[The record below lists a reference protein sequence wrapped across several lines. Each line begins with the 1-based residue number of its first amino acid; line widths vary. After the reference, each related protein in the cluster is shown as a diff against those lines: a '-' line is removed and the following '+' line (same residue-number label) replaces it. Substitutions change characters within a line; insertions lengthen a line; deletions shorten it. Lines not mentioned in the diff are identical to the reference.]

1 MLQNTSKTLGF
12 WAFRKSWST
21 KLSQIMVYKT
31 PPGGGGGVGVGG
43 GGKPYLARGLYGVHL
58 NKRKTTFL
66 YEFQLNPSHLA
77 GRLIGNNSRPEI
89 AAMIETFTVLIL
101 LLQKM

>member
-12 WAFRKSWST
+12 QK
-21 KLSQIMVYKT
+21 IMVYKT
-31 PPGGGGGVGVGG
+31 PPGGE
-43 GGKPYLARGLYGVHL
+43 GKPYLARGLFGVHL

-77 GRLIGNNSRPEI
+77 GRLIGNNPRPEV